1 MPQESKA
8 AIPTQDQKTAG
19 DIFIS
24 VEMSRSKWVI
34 GVHTPLAEKIALHT
48 LTCGDVDA
56 LLTLIDRAQAKLTAA
71 EVGAPAVVVCY
82 EAGYEGFWLYRRLV
96 AIGIRVVVI
105 DPASLLVDRRAKRA
119 KTDRID
125 ARAMVRALMAWS
137 RGERQVLSEVRV
149 PTVEQDDARRG
160 LRERQRLVKERTA
173 HGNRIKGLLKT
184 QGIMDFDPRA
194 ADAIAHLDAI
204 VTGDGR
210 PLGLCLKREIVR
222 ELERLTLVMRQIE
235 QVEAERDAVVQ
246 DCGQQADAG
255 VEPEREAAMIAV
267 LNRLKGIGMN
277 DATIL
282 AREAFW
288 RDFRNRREVGGWSG
302 LAPSP
307 WASGSVSRDQGI
319 TKAGPPMLR
328 AHMIQMSWRWLFWQP
343 DSELAQW
350 YRSRTEGAT
359 GRMRRVMVVAL
370 ARKLLIALWRYATTG
385 MVPRGAIVT

>member
-1 MPQESKA
+1 MLEESVGAAKA
-8 AIPTQDQKTAG
+8 DGSPANGGNISV
-19 DIFIS
+19 S
-24 VEMSRSKWVI
+24 VEMSRSKWVVGI
-34 GVHTPLAEKIALHT
+34 HAPPAEKIALHT
-48 LTCGDVDA
+48 MACGDVDA
-56 LLTLIDRAQAKLTAA
+56 LLVLVERMRSKLSTG
-71 EVGAPAVVVCY
+71 GAGVTVCY
-82 EAGYEGFWLYRRLV
+82 EAGYEGFWLHRRLTQL
-96 AIGIRVVVI
+96 GFRVVVI

-125 ARAMVRALMAWS
+125 ARAMVRALMAWA
-137 RGERQVLSEVRV
+137 RGEQQVLSEVRV
-149 PTVEQDDARRG
+149 PTAAQDDVRRG
-160 LRERQRLVKERTA
+160 LRERQRLVQERTA

-194 ADAIAHLDAI
+194 ADAATRLDALM
-204 VTGDGR
+204 TGDGR
-210 PLGLCLKREIVR
+210 ALGTCLKREIVR
-222 ELERLTLVMRQIE
+222 ELDRLKLVIQQIE

-246 DCGQQADAG
+246 ERTQQPDAIERP
-255 VEPEREAAMIAV
+255 EPGTAMIEV
-267 LNRLKGIGMN
+267 LSRLKGIGMN
-277 DATIL
+277 DATLL

-288 RDFRNRREVGGWSG
+288 RNFSNRREVGGWSG

-343 DSELAQW
+343 DSDLAQW
-350 YRSRTEGAT
+350 YRKRTEGAT
-359 GRMRRVMVVAL
+359 GRMRRIMVVAL